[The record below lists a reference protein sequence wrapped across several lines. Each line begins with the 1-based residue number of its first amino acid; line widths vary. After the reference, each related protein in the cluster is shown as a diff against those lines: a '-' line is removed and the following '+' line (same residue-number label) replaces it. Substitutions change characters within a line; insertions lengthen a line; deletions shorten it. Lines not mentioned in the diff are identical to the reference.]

1 MFEKHKSKIV
11 FWLSITIWANTLLAQ
26 IPKID
31 DFTIYI
37 YISHHVDRSISDNT
51 GTTILMVI

>member
-11 FWLSITIWANTLLAQ
+11 FWLCITIWASTLLAQ

-31 DFTIYI
+31 DFTIYNH
-37 YISHHVDRSISDNT
+37 ISHHVDRSIS
-51 GTTILMVI
+51 G